1 VCLIDIE
8 LSLCTLYE
16 GQPLLPEMVADLYD
30 MGFTAVA
37 IADEF
42 VEGETG
48 RTLQVNG
55 LFERPATV

>member
-1 VCLIDIE
+1 
-8 LSLCTLYE
+8 
-16 GQPLLPEMVADLYD
+16 MVADLYD

-55 LFERPATV
+55 VFEQPATA